1 MQVVEAMTGRAWRV
15 ARGDVVVLTDVEG
28 RQVADLFLVD
38 ADDVAAT
45 GSATA
50 ARSTT
55 ATIPFN
61 AFMNVSVA
69 PDGGGARPI
78 GVDVRRA

>member
-15 ARGDVVVLTDVEG
+15 ARGDVVVLTDIEG
-28 RQVADLFLVD
+28 SQVADLFLVD

-55 ATIPFN
+55 A
-61 AFMNVSVA
+61 AGCHCRS
-69 PDGGGARPI
+69 AR
-78 GVDVRRA
+78 VCTRRAAG